1 MNIPSGLTT
10 LEETCGKNTGVMQPG
25 AKWCYC
31 KHKRVACMVSQAMIQ
46 YNAPVRNCP
55 TKDNGYIS
63 IDLYFTFK
71 LPRSEQQ
78 VRSFVY
84 KLGAARFDELIE
96 AEIEE
101 GVRSFINGIWL
112 SQVFDLKEEM
122 TKKFKDE
129 LNSKFS
135 DYGIVFESC
144 VVNKVHVNETMTKSL
159 QEKAKIKYD
168 LKSHLK
174 EFDNQKLTANNQE
187 NQKLTELRKDNER
200 KLQELSAKS
209 ERS

>member
-1 MNIPSGLTT
+1 MKTRIGQRHTSNIEEAPRLLTNSSADEQVVMVMIREPCCCCELKMNIPSGLTT
-10 LEETCGKNTGVMQPG
+10 LEETCGKNTGIMQPG

-31 KHKRVACMVSQAMIQ
+31 RHQRVACMVSQAMIQ

-55 TKDNGYIS
+55 TKDNAYIS
-63 IDLYFTFK
+63 IDLYFTFR
-71 LPRSEQQ
+71 LPRTEPQIQ
-78 VRSFVY
+78 NFVY

-129 LNSKFS
+129 LNKRF
-135 DYGIVFESC
+135 
-144 VVNKVHVNETMTKSL
+144 
-159 QEKAKIKYD
+159 
-168 LKSHLK
+168 
-174 EFDNQKLTANNQE
+174 
-187 NQKLTELRKDNER
+187 
-200 KLQELSAKS
+200 
-209 ERS
+209 